1 MADHYASD
9 SSAGQSETEEQQKPP
24 PTTAFQIIVGVG
36 MIGSFLILGLVV
48 GRMEAQGAVAA
59 ASSPPASGST
69 TTTTTTATAAEPAA
83 PASAPATPAVGT
95 AAARS
100 SGEGLTGEVKAIEA
114 RLDGLSAQLKGLEGK
129 LEGLSKSGPVS
140 DPRAMQ
146 GKVEELARSI
156 AAVVPVSEK
165 VGELGGRVEAVDTAL
180 KAFKDEVSGLTAEV
194 KKLTTAESGPMA
206 GDPRIAEAIDLFKA
220 GKYKEADEL
229 FKKVP
234 STDPVDAR
242 VYYYEAFA
250 NALTTN
256 DWKGETLKLAARAA
270 ALEKAGT
277 PKRSAVDAAFA
288 DLPDTLK
295 PWLAYFRN
303 HAHSP

>member
-9 SSAGQSETEEQQKPP
+9 SSAGQPETEEQHKPP
-24 PTTAFQIIVGVG
+24 PTTAFQIIVGMC

-59 ASSPPASGST
+59 TSSPPAPGSTAT
-69 TTTTTTATAAEPAA
+69 TTTTAAEPAA
-83 PASAPATPAVGT
+83 PASAPATPAVET
-95 AAARS
+95 AAAPS
-100 SGEGLTGEVKAIEA
+100 SGAVKAIEA
-114 RLDGLSAQLKGLEGK
+114 RLEGLSAQLKGLEGK
-129 LEGLSKSGPVS
+129 LEGLSRSEPAS
-140 DPRAMQ
+140 DARAIQ
-146 GKVEELARSI
+146 GKVDELARSI
-156 AAVVPVSEK
+156 ASVVPVSEK
-165 VGELGGRVEAVDTAL
+165 MGELGGRVEAVDTAL

-194 KKLTTAESGPMA
+194 KKLTAAESAPMA

-234 STDPVDAR
+234 SIDPVDAR